1 MKQTNN
7 AIKFLMAQYRAI
19 FKNAYFKGLAAAA
32 VVTMGLAAGAAQAA
46 DNVEFYGFKSGIAK
60 GNWGTN
66 SLSAAYKDLN
76 DSNIAN
82 TLNTLYV
89 NGIDNLTIASWTAAE
104 ISDYKSG
111 GLVHYS
117 GASLAY
123 NTNGVATPSIDSMN
137 LFGKHNIDQENGSLL
152 SDVNSGS
159 LTLGKG
165 SIDLNV
171 VRTANGGGGGGVF
184 AGIALN
190 NGTKQM
196 DLTVRNS
203 TLNVTGERYA
213 DHAVVAGYA
222 ANSSGTATSIG
233 NTLNYQ
239 STNVKQSNLSAA
251 DTYGANLLAGFAQGT
266 HGAIA
271 DSNTMNL
278 GTELDN
284 DATVDISQKAFFG
297 GGYAKTLDNANVT
310 NATGTASASNNIV
323 NMSNFA
329 YDTSKRVTEAGSF
342 TYNVNA
348 HIFGGFADNWGDA
361 AKPSKATNATASNNT
376 LTISNAAINTA
387 ADYTNTKN
395 LNNLLIRGGLASS
408 DSSGDG
414 TSAINVTA
422 SNNTLTING
431 KLAKNVYSTNLSLL
445 KAGDNIVAGDA
456 RQNVG
461 AEANIFATANNNKLT
476 VDTVNLAG
484 GELVGGRANVA
495 KAAKGA
501 GNKDTAEAKNNVVTV
516 TGNTIL
522 KNTSINAARVKGS
535 NIIHSG
541 NIANLDSNVVAIADA
556 QKITI
561 TGDTTDIKGSVWVKS
576 VVGSEVDFGGVLTD
590 NSKYYNGTGS
600 LTGKLYNQ
608 GTVNVYNELDIS
620 NGTIYALADKATIS
634 VDGSKSAETNES
646 GTLETPEPLTSGF
659 ATLKTSEQQIKNYL
673 TAGSA
678 TNVILP
684 KETAGAA
691 DTKVA
696 SSSAGILKVT
706 SGGAV
711 DFGTEVTLSN
721 FNINDTATAGAIVVD
736 GTSAGDSSGSYFKAD
751 TLNVQHVLAENATTQ
766 TDVDKLTA
774 ADASKVHLVAN
785 TLNLGSSTLTSEQSK
800 DITFAD
806 ATVKNQINFN
816 VTSGRDGDQ
825 GFILTN
831 ATVKGDNYT
840 ITNSADSKNEYY
852 TTDSV
857 GTVNGPVRIDTAG
870 ELSIVNGDWVA
881 NDSIT
886 LQGSG
891 ALSVG
896 GQNTDPGQLATNNPS
911 LPDATLVVGTTLN
924 IADATSAATTIT
936 VTGNTTGNAAYDYEQ
951 AQNTL
956 GDDGLS
962 LLDLTAGLEMV
973 DAQGQSKNG
982 AFAGKTTIKAENG
995 GVIILNGSD
1004 VSEILA
1010 ANNATVNGSTNS
1022 ASGAFFEA
1030 TAGGALIFAN
1040 DGGAL
1045 QVGFN
1050 DFDDTDHGIDIA
1062 HYGYLAADTINITE
1076 VTPSTGAGSTAAPV
1090 DESSTWNR
1098 NYVDFG
1104 ANANVYVGDLNV
1116 SDLRNSTAGNY
1127 VSETGIATGN
1137 IYIFGSLSTNNGTL
1151 MIGNPDDSATRA
1163 KLTFFTPDVSDT
1175 STIAGMSTLQ
1185 VNNGSE
1191 LYIGNGKWEANGTII
1206 NLASGS
1212 LTVGDNDF
1220 SYEDLNDH
1228 EVSASLT
1235 AQGLVVADGSSVKVE
1250 TGSTA
1255 TFGTANFSDL
1265 AAPSDGERGAVVVY
1279 GQMTINDAA
1288 STEAQD
1294 GTVTY
1299 SLFGA
1304 DGSIYIGKN
1313 GTLTFG
1319 SAATNHSIIADD
1331 QYSGSGS
1338 VTAVFDANTDFGRIE
1353 NQGGT
1358 LVLGLA
1364 DTTTFDADAIV
1375 ELKHALFT
1383 ENSFTADGNLLVNG
1397 GVLNIGLAHFAGF
1410 DVDPVTIDGVDGYT
1424 ATWDSLEQFA
1434 DVYSPDVTN
1443 YSYTHT
1449 NVTGVGLNDQ
1459 IIGHWGSLSLVPNV
1473 ATGEVGAQAIIAGD
1487 TSLNFAAGNNG
1498 FFVSDSSH
1506 TTALGAF
1513 IKAGKSLSLKEG
1525 GTIGQVTLES
1535 VTSELGENA
1544 VGEAATTLLVEG
1556 TGTTYIDSI
1565 NTRGANSRGTGVII
1579 TGTAEVAKNVSV
1591 GDLEAIGGSLTVK
1604 GDATAN
1610 YVGVEDHGNL
1620 IVNQKLTTSEAF
1632 VLGGN
1637 LKATDFVFD
1646 NRANSGDEDAVEV
1659 IDGGVIKAQTFTVN
1673 NASHADS
1680 TWIRVGADSENVNEY
1695 NTIMETDITGTGY
1708 FEVGTLTLNGA
1719 HFVIDPAYGD
1729 ATSIASVN
1737 KFKDGNE
1744 SYAYNTVTGTIN
1756 GVVEIGQNAALG
1768 VGTTSIDEVADV
1780 IAAFQTNG
1788 SLSADKYGSILY
1800 LNGQTK
1806 LAEGSSIA
1814 LNAHAQNADHISE
1827 SLLYSKTD
1835 ASNKVTQQY
1844 ADLGLG
1850 ANTALVLSENA
1861 FDNTKGDRAGVA
1873 LTFERAEANI
1883 AGNGGEIVL
1892 VGTFDASKKLNFFK
1906 DQGAQGHEGVM
1917 IHGQDIRVYTQNG
1930 FLYTILEAG
1939 TEAGYGE
1946 QLHVDEA
1953 NAYNIMS
1960 EASDPVV
1967 DTLIAY
1973 HEDRI
1978 DQGSENQSG
1987 SSSVSLVEIQDPNTK
2002 ADQQLAARV
2011 GEQQNTEHPV
2021 ENEQNTPVVNAEVT
2035 GNSAFLNE
2043 VVANTH
2049 GAPAEAAA
2057 RLAIYGGAV
2066 QAAMAATSSTT
2077 DAIAARMGVGN
2088 TANITMANNGQGA
2101 AL

>member
-1 MKQTNN
+1 MSINGVDIYG
-7 AIKFLMAQYRAI
+7 ARAI
-19 FKNAYFKGLAAAA
+19 NSVTAQDSGATTTAVNNSVNITGNSVLTNTSLIAAA
-32 VVTMGLAAGAAQAA
+32 
-46 DNVEFYGFKSGIAK
+46 I
-60 GNWGTN
+60 
-66 SLSAAYKDLN
+66 SATDN
-76 DSNIAN
+76 DSG
-82 TLNTLYV
+82 
-89 NGIDNLTIASWTAAE
+89 NG
-104 ISDYKSG
+104 
-111 GLVHYS
+111 
-117 GASLAY
+117 
-123 NTNGVATPSIDSMN
+123 
-137 LFGKHNIDQENGSLL
+137 
-152 SDVNSGS
+152 
-159 LTLGKG
+159 
-165 SIDLNV
+165 
-171 VRTANGGGGGGVF
+171 
-184 AGIALN
+184 
-190 NGTKQM
+190 
-196 DLTVRNS
+196 
-203 TLNVTGERYA
+203 
-213 DHAVVAGYA
+213 
-222 ANSSGTATSIG
+222 
-233 NTLNYQ
+233 
-239 STNVKQSNLSAA
+239 
-251 DTYGANLLAGFAQGT
+251 
-266 HGAIA
+266 
-271 DSNTMNL
+271 
-278 GTELDN
+278 
-284 DATVDISQKAFFG
+284 
-297 GGYAKTLDNANVT
+297 
-310 NATGTASASNNIV
+310 
-323 NMSNFA
+323 
-329 YDTSKRVTEAGSF
+329 
-342 TYNVNA
+342 
-348 HIFGGFADNWGDA
+348 
-361 AKPSKATNATASNNT
+361 
-376 LTISNAAINTA
+376 
-387 ADYTNTKN
+387 
-395 LNNLLIRGGLASS
+395 
-408 DSSGDG
+408 
-414 TSAINVTA
+414 
-422 SNNTLTING
+422 
-431 KLAKNVYSTNLSLL
+431 
-445 KAGDNIVAGDA
+445 
-456 RQNVG
+456 
-461 AEANIFATANNNKLT
+461 
-476 VDTVNLAG
+476 
-484 GELVGGRANVA
+484 
-495 KAAKGA
+495 
-501 GNKDTAEAKNNVVTV
+501 
-516 TGNTIL
+516 
-522 KNTSINAARVKGS
+522 
-535 NIIHSG
+535 IIHSG
-541 NIANLDSNVVAIADA
+541 NTVTVDSNALTIASGDNVDIAGDIAN
-556 QKITI
+556 
-561 TGDTTDIKGSVWVKS
+561 IKGKVWVKNTI
-576 VVGSEVDFGGVLTD
+576 GSSITFGGVLKED
-590 NSKYYNGTGS
+590 SIPSNNKYFNGTGT
-600 LTGKLYNQ
+600 LTGTLYNQ
-608 GTVNVYNELDIS
+608 GTVNVHNELDIS
-620 NGTIYALADKATIS
+620 NGTIYALADNATIS
-634 VDGSKSAETNES
+634 VDGSKSAETDND
-646 GTLETPEPLTSGF
+646 GTAKTPDPLTAGF

-678 TNVILP
+678 TNVVLP
-684 KETAGAA
+684 KETSGAA

-736 GTSAGDSSGSYFKAD
+736 GVSASTSSGSYFKAD
-751 TLNVQHVLAENATTQ
+751 TLNVQHVLAKNATTQ

-785 TLNLGSSTLTSEQSK
+785 TLNLGSSNLTSEQSK

-896 GQNTDPGQLATNNPS
+896 GQNTDPGKLATNNPS

-924 IADATSAATTIT
+924 IADAASAATTIT
-936 VTGNTTGNAAYDYEQ
+936 VTGNTTSNAAYNYEQ

-973 DAQGQSKNG
+973 DDRGQSKNG

-1175 STIAGMSTLQ
+1175 GTIAGMSTLQ

-1410 DVDPVTIDGVDGYT
+1410 DVDPVTIGGVDGYT

-2101 AL
+2101 ALWLAPVYKTHDSDSFDSQGLDYGVDLNLYGVALGADFEFMPGLTAGIMFNVGSGDADGQGNAAANNTSNDFDYWGAAIYGNYTYDALSVTADVPTLLWITT